1 MAFTEYHRGFED
13 LTVGQEWL
21 SGGRTV
27 TEADIVTYAG
37 FSGDFNPIHMDAE
50 FAAGTPFRQRIA
62 HGFAVFCMAS
72 GLGLHSPPM
81 RTLALIGVRD
91 WSFVK
96 PVMIGDTIR
105 VKSVVKEL
113 IPKGRGRRGEVVWQ
127 RAIINQ
133 RDEVVQ
139 QGVMLTLVETRS
151 A

>member
-1 MAFTEYHRGFED
+1 
-13 LTVGQEWL
+13 
-21 SGGRTV
+21 
-27 TEADIVTYAG
+27 
-37 FSGDFNPIHMDAE
+37 
-50 FAAGTPFRQRIA
+50 
-62 HGFAVFCMAS
+62 
-72 GLGLHSPPM
+72 
-81 RTLALIGVRD
+81 
-91 WSFVK
+91 
-96 PVMIGDTIR
+96 MIGDTIR

>member
-1 MAFTEYHRGFED
+1 
-13 LTVGQEWL
+13 
-21 SGGRTV
+21 
-27 TEADIVTYAG
+27 
-37 FSGDFNPIHMDAE
+37 
-50 FAAGTPFRQRIA
+50 
-62 HGFAVFCMAS
+62 MAS